1 MAKQKKTSKKDKS
14 SSSKVFTAEEVFKEY
29 TVAELRKILK
39 ENGLSTSGKK
49 KDLVE
54 RVLPVLNEDST
65 ETPDEAEKAVSAQ
78 TEDSSSVGGAELALP
93 DNEKLLSSVLGIFGI
108 NYTDLPIKD
117 KIVMNDSTNLNIE
130 GFTQK
135 GLSMSDAN
143 MSVVTASDSS
153 SVDLKMNIP
162 EVSYTDFESTI
173 FTFKDLVLSILPSS
187 NPKSLEFSALL
198 DSLDVITEKSYVNLK
213 GFDLVFKSFPDENAI
228 SLDINIDNFI
238 YPDFNDVT
246 IIFKDISLNISGG
259 LDGQDL
265 AISVSLPSLD
275 IINKNYKVGLSD
287 LNINMA
293 VPNLKVSDF
302 DLSILISDFH
312 YTNFEDVDIDMK
324 NADIS
329 LETISNSNNFNVI
342 IRMNSFDAT
351 GLNSFDELFPMI
363 NITSVN
369 FKNPVTDSEFPI
381 NLTGLISPLDISRIT
396 MSDLASLLTSGFDL
410 DTYISN
416 MPNRE
421 VSLDIEADEN
431 FNLDLGKIFENFDFS
446 SLDGIVLNLSGLI
459 DSAGID
465 LADFGID
472 ASNYDLSAIS
482 VPEIMTILEDSGFN
496 MDSLSAMF
504 NLFTIDFD
512 KLDTSGLIVGFDVDN
527 FDISGLLASLNLSD
541 EDISAILQI
550 FTNLDLDLESIFK
563 NFDFSCLDG
572 IVLDLSGLIDSLGI
586 DLADFGIDV
595 SGYDLSAITFSDIMA
610 ILNDSEFDMSAFAP
624 MLELFNIDLNEIDM
638 SGLVKSFDVDNF
650 DMSSLLAS
658 LNLSGEDISTI
669 LEILTDPDFDF
680 AGMFENCDYS
690 CLDAIVLDLTG
701 LIDSLG
707 IDVNDLGVDLSGY
720 DLSAI
725 TMSDI
730 IAIFSDPDLD
740 MSKLDF
746 SDLDL
751 NEVDMSGLVKSF
763 DSDNF
768 DLSGLLTSLDLS
780 GEEISGIIEMFTNS
794 GLDSENIFE
803 NCDYSC
809 FDAIVLDLSGL
820 IDSIGIDLADFGID
834 VSGYDLSAITLSDL
848 IDILNNSDFS
858 MDAILA
864 MFKLSDLELDDLD
877 FSGLVKSFDV
887 DNFDISAIL
896 KGLDLPIEDISA
908 IFGIFNNSDLD
919 WETIFE
925 NCDYSCLN
933 AIVLDLTGFIDSAGI
948 DLADFGIDV
957 SDYDLSAIGLA
968 DLIDIIN
975 DSDFNMDAI
984 MGLCNLFTMD
994 FDNLDL
1000 SELIVSFDLDNVDID
1015 GLMKGLESTGVDVSG
1030 ILDICEMYGFDLKE
1044 FLNQFLTSFTAN
1056 PIPENTSDK

>member
-1 MAKQKKTSKKDKS
+1 
-14 SSSKVFTAEEVFKEY
+14 
-29 TVAELRKILK
+29 
-39 ENGLSTSGKK
+39 
-49 KDLVE
+49 
-54 RVLPVLNEDST
+54 
-65 ETPDEAEKAVSAQ
+65 
-78 TEDSSSVGGAELALP
+78 
-93 DNEKLLSSVLGIFGI
+93 
-108 NYTDLPIKD
+108 
-117 KIVMNDSTNLNIE
+117 
-130 GFTQK
+130 
-135 GLSMSDAN
+135 
-143 MSVVTASDSS
+143 
-153 SVDLKMNIP
+153 
-162 EVSYTDFESTI
+162 
-173 FTFKDLVLSILPSS
+173 
-187 NPKSLEFSALL
+187 
-198 DSLDVITEKSYVNLK
+198 
-213 GFDLVFKSFPDENAI
+213 
-228 SLDINIDNFI
+228 
-238 YPDFNDVT
+238 
-246 IIFKDISLNISGG
+246 
-259 LDGQDL
+259 
-265 AISVSLPSLD
+265 
-275 IINKNYKVGLSD
+275 
-287 LNINMA
+287 
-293 VPNLKVSDF
+293 
-302 DLSILISDFH
+302 
-312 YTNFEDVDIDMK
+312 
-324 NADIS
+324 
-329 LETISNSNNFNVI
+329 
-342 IRMNSFDAT
+342 
-351 GLNSFDELFPMI
+351 
-363 NITSVN
+363 
-369 FKNPVTDSEFPI
+369 
-381 NLTGLISPLDISRIT
+381 
-396 MSDLASLLTSGFDL
+396 
-410 DTYISN
+410 
-416 MPNRE
+416 
-421 VSLDIEADEN
+421 
-431 FNLDLGKIFENFDFS
+431 
-446 SLDGIVLNLSGLI
+446 
-459 DSAGID
+459 
-465 LADFGID
+465 
-472 ASNYDLSAIS
+472 
-482 VPEIMTILEDSGFN
+482 MTILEDSGFN

-595 SGYDLSAITFSDIMA
+595 SGYDLSAITISDIMA

-638 SGLVKSFDVDNF
+638 SGLVKSFDIDNF

-669 LEILTDPDFDF
+669 LKILTDPDFDF

-707 IDVNDLGVDLSGY
+707 IDVNDLGVDLSDY

-725 TMSDI
+725 TLSDI
-730 IAIFSDPDLD
+730 IAIFSNPDLD

-820 IDSIGIDLADFGID
+820 IDSIGIDLANFGID
-834 VSGYDLSAITLSDL
+834 LSDYDLSAITLSDL